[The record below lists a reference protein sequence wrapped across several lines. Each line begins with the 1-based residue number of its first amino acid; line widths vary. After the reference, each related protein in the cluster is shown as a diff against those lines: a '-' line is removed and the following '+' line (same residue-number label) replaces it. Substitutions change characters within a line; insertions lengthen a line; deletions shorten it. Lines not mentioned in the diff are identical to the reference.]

1 MASVLDL
8 VLVSLF
14 PVCIFKPNLA
24 MTSLIILVP
33 LDASSW
39 ELKSAAQLSTYI
51 SMWVSSWWVEVDL
64 VFWLVSVPVLGGA
77 WDSGIGVMLFR
88 CQCL

>member
-8 VLVSLF
+8 VWVSLF
-14 PVCIFKPNLA
+14 PVCIFKPSLA

-39 ELKSAAQLSTYI
+39 ELKSAAQSSTYI
-51 SMWVSSWWVEVDL
+51 SMWVSIWWVEVDL
-64 VFWLVSVPVLGGA
+64 GFWLVSVPVLGSA
-77 WDSGIGVMLFR
+77 WDSGIGVMLFW